1 MYVRVCVWIPLVVVP
16 SPGFNSYFVKLW
28 LPILIPLVFSSSSFS
43 SYKYL
48 RLKPKVISLLP
59 VFFFYFSPS
68 SRVKIAG
75 DNPSPPIR
83 GPPPAP
89 FLLPLMLFFLSFF
102 FGPTV
107 SWRKEE
113 KRLISRQRVKRSHPF
128 KSDRGGFRS
137 QTAPLWIEEER
148 NRNKIYIQV
157 HRAMLKKKEN
167 RRRIFQTIS
176 SSQNVTTWR
185 LLLFP
190 LTFFFGHH
198 SSTDISRIRSE
209 ITAMSPATAL
219 LSEGEPPHWPLQR
232 RRCVA
237 PSLRQMYFWKR
248 EKVGNYSCPSGRHAT
263 HSLIDL
269 SPSAE
274 PLTQEQNKAGRHRT
288 NTNGATDGDT
298 AFEIRRLTPILSSI
312 KIPFLPISYRSL
324 QL

>member
-1 MYVRVCVWIPLVVVP
+1 M
-16 SPGFNSYFVKLW
+16 
-28 LPILIPLVFSSSSFS
+28 
-43 SYKYL
+43 
-48 RLKPKVISLLP
+48 
-59 VFFFYFSPS
+59 
-68 SRVKIAG
+68 KIAG

-190 LTFFFGHH
+190 LTFFLPPFVYWHLPNSIWNNRNVAGYRPAVGRRAAAL
-198 SSTDISRIRSE
+198 TVTAAKVCRSF
-209 ITAMSPATAL
+209 P
-219 LSEGEPPHWPLQR
+219 LSNVFLK
-232 RRCVA
+232 
-237 PSLRQMYFWKR
+237 KR
-248 EKVGNYSCPSGRHAT
+248 KSW
-263 HSLIDL
+263 
-269 SPSAE
+269 
-274 PLTQEQNKAGRHRT
+274 
-288 NTNGATDGDT
+288 
-298 AFEIRRLTPILSSI
+298 
-312 KIPFLPISYRSL
+312 
-324 QL
+324 